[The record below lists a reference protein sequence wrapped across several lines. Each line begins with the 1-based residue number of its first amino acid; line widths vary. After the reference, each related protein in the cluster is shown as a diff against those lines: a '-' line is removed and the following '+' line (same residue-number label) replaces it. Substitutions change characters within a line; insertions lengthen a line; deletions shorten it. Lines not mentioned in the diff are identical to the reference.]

1 MFDPVICEQLFLQLF
16 LRHYIFTAKVL
27 PGETPFPKDPI
38 LSAADAANKA
48 RSVADPCK
56 IVHKNT

>member
-1 MFDPVICEQLFLQLF
+1 MDKILNKISQISKYVIT
-16 LRHYIFTAKVL
+16 FTAKVL
-27 PGETPFPKDPI
+27 PGETPFPKHPI